1 MKKRLIFMNK
11 KTMIG
16 FIIVCSSLLNSA
28 WAGQS
33 QDVLLQYKFR
43 KGDQFQ
49 YKTER
54 HDSTEAGMGNQT
66 MVRTATIWSLE
77 TLSVIDTPTDQTYAL
92 TIKNDTTWTDQQ
104 EPAQGGAGP
113 GQGRRMMIRPDGGR
127 REQNLEIAKTGK
139 PVSKDASFSPFLLP
153 LPDHP
158 VSVNASW
165 NFELTSEQKGR
176 RRGTTT
182 VKGQCLLYDLQKE
195 AGQTLALIIVNAES
209 TGQGKFQM
217 KRQEMNVSGTF
228 ASSGKI
234 TSLVYFD
241 VDKGRI
247 VEVVSD
253 ETRESMTESSAFS
266 SKITSKSKTTIKLM
280 TS

>member
-1 MKKRLIFMNK
+1 MKTRLINTNK

-16 FIIVCSSLLNSA
+16 FIIVCSSLLNSV

-33 QDVLLQYKFR
+33 QDILLQYKFQ

-54 HDSTEAGMGNQT
+54 HDSTEAGMGDQT
-66 MVRTATIWSLE
+66 MVRTMTIWSLE
-77 TLSVIDTPTDQTYAL
+77 TLSVTDTPTDLTYAL
-92 TIKNDTTWTDQQ
+92 TIKNDTTWTDQD
-104 EPAQGGAGP
+104 EPAQGAGGA
-113 GQGRRMMIRPDGGR
+113 GQGRRMMIRTGGGR

-139 PVSKDASFSPFLLP
+139 PVSKNASLSPFLLP

-165 NFELTSEQKGR
+165 DFELTSEQKGR
-176 RRGTTT
+176 RSGTTT
-182 VKGQCLLYDLQKE
+182 IKGQCLLYDLQKE
-195 AGQTLALIIVNAES
+195 ANQTLALIIVNTES
-209 TGQGKFQM
+209 TGQGEFKMQ
-217 KRQEMNVSGTF
+217 RQEMNVSGTF

-241 VDKGRI
+241 VNQGRI
-247 VEVVSD
+247 VEIVSD
-253 ETRESMTESSAFS
+253 EVRESTTESSMFS
-266 SKITSKSKTTIKLM
+266 SKSTSKSKTTIKLI
-280 TS
+280 SP